1 MAAYFFHIVFGLIA
15 LAAAILGCRFAFL
28 QDACARKRWALAII
42 FIPVSLGVACSVSLM
57 VLVFRESES
66 EVLYGVFMTVLGGL
80 PLTLLLAAWGWAG
93 TYLVRQL
100 IGVIRQRR

>member
-42 FIPVSLGVACSVSLM
+42 FIPVSFGC
-57 VLVFRESES
+57 
-66 EVLYGVFMTVLGGL
+66 GL
-80 PLTLLLAAWGWAG
+80 
-93 TYLVRQL
+93 
-100 IGVIRQRR
+100 QRIVDGFGFQRV